1 MNINDPAGVSALLDR
16 LRSSQAWQEAI
27 NQPKSSPALPAAP
40 QSSSTEESQN
50 GNLSSVASI
59 QNKDDQS
66 SSTAE
71 ESTGTSQ
78 STVSNSIASLLSQLQ
93 PDSSPSLSSND
104 DSTMNEPL
112 HTDSH
117 QGPQV
122 PGSVSSSR
130 HSEAWSSSN
139 HSNSASSS
147 HSHSTQ
153 SHRGNDSRTQTP
165 ILQDRSRFTY
175 QQALPIVASLSENED
190 FVKTLASMKK
200 EQEALEQR
208 LWEERT
214 AITQK
219 YENKVKTAMTK

>member
-1 MNINDPAGVSALLDR
+1 VDPHST
-16 LRSSQAWQEAI
+16 
-27 NQPKSSPALPAAP
+27 P

-50 GNLSSVASI
+50 GILSSVASS

-66 SSTAE
+66 SSTAK

-78 STVSNSIASLLSQLQ
+78 PTVSNSIASLLSQLQ
-93 PDSSPSLSSND
+93 PDSIPSLSSND
-104 DSTMNEPL
+104 SMMNEPL

-117 QGPQV
+117 QGPGPQV

-130 HSEAWSSSN
+130 HSEVWSSSN

-147 HSHSTQ
+147 YSHSTQ

-190 FVKTLASMKK
+190 FVKTLTSVS
-200 EQEALEQR
+200 E
-208 LWEERT
+208 
-214 AITQK
+214 
-219 YENKVKTAMTK
+219 